1 MFIAGKAI
9 FMQMKKIFKSCIK
22 LKFESWKQSFWL
34 GALLALMFL
43 MQTTYITAKNS
54 CWSFNTTSS
63 SIPSIQSFMNKL
75 NEYLVRETS
84 LTKDLINLYLLIL
97 LKIHVIYN
105 VREWIYTSKIC
116 NKLRML
122 ADRFSVICQV
132 GLFYWSPSNWNLNN
146 QIHTTQS

>member
-1 MFIAGKAI
+1 MY
-9 FMQMKKIFKSCIK
+9 KIKIWI
-22 LKFESWKQSFWL
+22 LKTI
-34 GALLALMFL
+34 LLTRCTTCTDVSNANYLYHSEKFL
-43 MQTTYITAKNS
+43 QE
-54 CWSFNTTSS
+54 FNTTSTC
-63 SIPSIQSFMNKL
+63 IPSIQSFMDKL

-84 LTKDLINLYLLIL
+84 ISKDYLYLLFL

-132 GLFYWSPSNWNLNN
+132 ALFYWFPSNWNLNN

>member
-1 MFIAGKAI
+1 
-9 FMQMKKIFKSCIK
+9 MQMKKILKSCIK
-22 LKFESWKQSFWL
+22 LKIWILKTI
-34 GALLALMFL
+34 LLTRCTTCTDVSK
-43 MQTTYITAKNS
+43 QTTYITAENS

-63 SIPSIQSFMNKL
+63 SITSIQSFMNKL
-75 NEYLVRETS
+75 NEYLVYRETS
-84 LTKDLINLYLLIL
+84 ISKDYLYLLFL

-105 VREWIYTSKIC
+105 VQEWIYTSKIC